1 MEINREPLEQETRYF
16 IRGYGPGEIRVNE
29 TVYTSSIIL
38 TRNRLESEWQPPDV
52 VTWTPDELDPLLA
65 HDPELVLIGTGE
77 RVQMLGT
84 EFLAHTLRQGVAL
97 EVMDTAAACRT
108 FNILISEGRRVVAGL
123 VVE

>member
-1 MEINREPLEQETRYF
+1 M
-16 IRGYGPGEIRVNE
+16 IRGYGRGEIRIND
-29 TVYTSSIIL
+29 TVYTSSVIL
-38 TRNRLESEWQPPDV
+38 TQSKLDTDWEPPDV
-52 VTWTPDELDPLLA
+52 VTWTPAELDPLLA

-108 FNILISEGRRVVAGL
+108 FNILISEGRQVVAGL